1 MKSIRLN
8 KESRKHILNSVMEK
22 YKEVNGLPEPDDFE
36 GQLSNL
42 ALKVYKRKYGKI
54 VDYFKEI
61 PTNMLNLRSYASLH
75 LQNGS
80 IIHPDFPNDL
90 KFPTENMAL
99 SVTPTENNVVMT
111 ILENESKYKKQLG
124 AYVYEQNKYK
134 EQVETVINSCNTT
147 GQLVELWPEVTE
159 FIPET
164 MRNPSKINLPS
175 VCISNLNQALT
186 K

>member
-8 KESRKHILNSVMEK
+8 KESRKHILNSVMAK
-22 YKEVNGLPEPDDFE
+22 YKEVNALPEPEDFE
-36 GQLSNL
+36 GQLSEL

-54 VDYFKEI
+54 VDYFEEI
-61 PTNMLNLRSYASLH
+61 PKDMLTLRSYATLQ
-75 LQNGS
+75 LQNGNL
-80 IIHPDFPNDL
+80 IHPDFPNDL
-90 KFPTENMAL
+90 KMPTEGVAL
-99 SVTPTENNVVMT
+99 PLTPAEDGVVMA
-111 ILENESKYKKQLG
+111 ILANKSNHQKQYE
-124 AYVYEQNKYK
+124 AYMDELTKYK

>member
-22 YKEVNGLPEPDDFE
+22 YKEVNALPEPEDFD
-36 GQLSNL
+36 GQLSEL

-54 VDYFKEI
+54 VGYFEEI
-61 PTNMLNLRSYASLH
+61 PSNMLNLRSYASLH

-80 IIHPDFPNDL
+80 MIHPDFPNDL
-90 KFPTENMAL
+90 RLPTENIAL
-99 SVTPTENNVVMT
+99 PVTPAEDKIVAT
-111 ILENESKYKKQLG
+111 IIKNRSNHQKQYEAYMVELSKYR
-124 AYVYEQNKYK
+124 